1 MRKKLSIYIH
11 IPFCVKKCV
20 YCDFLSFGAD
30 DPQINRSGAVR
41 KAYVQSIC
49 RELLSYKS
57 ISKDYIVKTI
67 FIGGGTPSILLPGE
81 IMNILA
87 TLRSIFK
94 VDEEAE
100 ITIEVNPGTLTAI
113 KAAEYLAAGINR
125 MSIGLQSAHNDELA
139 MLGRIHT
146 YEQFLTS
153 YQTAR
158 DAGFRNINVDLISAI
173 PGQTLHSYLDT
184 LERVLKCRPE
194 HISSYSLIVE
204 DGTPL
209 AGNQKLLSKLPDE
222 ETDREMYEATG
233 KVLEMSGYKRYEISN
248 YAKPGYEC
256 RHNIVYWTMD
266 EYIGIGI
273 GAASFFNGRRYSNT
287 SDIKQYVDTMEEVF
301 EKRSIDEAYR
311 IPELLSIRHIDEAV
325 DIDTLMEEYV
335 IFGLRMTRGISA
347 ADFYERFGHSLYDAY
362 GDIIRGYVASGH
374 MKDEKGMVC
383 FTRKGIDVSNRILVD
398 FLQDKDK

>member
-100 ITIEVNPGTLTAI
+100 ITIEVNPGTLTAL

-209 AGNQKLLSKLPDE
+209 AGDQKLLSKLPDE

-311 IPELLSIRHIDEAV
+311 IPELLSIRHIDETV

>member
-204 DGTPL
+204 EGTPL
-209 AGNQKLLSKLPDE
+209 AGDQKLLSKLPDE

-287 SDIKQYVDTMEEVF
+287 SDIKQYVDSMEEVF

-311 IPELLSIRHIDEAV
+311 IPELLSIRHIDETV

-347 ADFYERFGHSLYDAY
+347 ADFYERFGHSLYDVY

>member
-209 AGNQKLLSKLPDE
+209 AGDQKLLSKLPDE

-311 IPELLSIRHIDEAV
+311 IPELLSIRHIDETV

-362 GDIIRGYVASGH
+362 GDIIRGYVASRH

>member
-113 KAAEYLAAGINR
+113 KAAEYLAVGINR

-209 AGNQKLLSKLPDE
+209 AGDQKLLSKLPDE

-311 IPELLSIRHIDEAV
+311 IPELLSIRHIDETV

>member
-1 MRKKLSIYIH
+1 
-11 IPFCVKKCV
+11 
-20 YCDFLSFGAD
+20 
-30 DPQINRSGAVR
+30 
-41 KAYVQSIC
+41 
-49 RELLSYKS
+49 
-57 ISKDYIVKTI
+57 
-67 FIGGGTPSILLPGE
+67 
-81 IMNILA
+81 LA

-209 AGNQKLLSKLPDE
+209 AGDQKLLSKLPDE

-311 IPELLSIRHIDEAV
+311 IPELLSIRHIDETV

-347 ADFYERFGHSLYDAY
+347 ADFYERFGHSLYDVY

>member
-209 AGNQKLLSKLPDE
+209 AGDQKLLSKLPDE

-248 YAKPGYEC
+248 YARKGKECIHNLGY
-256 RHNIVYWTMD
+256 WS
-266 EYIGIGI
+266 GIPYLGFGL
-273 GAASFFNGRRYSNT
+273 GASSYFEGTRFSN
-287 SDIKQYVDTMEEVF
+287 
-301 EKRSIDEAYR
+301 EKN
-311 IPELLSIRHIDEAV
+311 L
-325 DIDTLMEEYV
+325 EEYQKKPYV
-335 IFGLRMTRGISA
+335 PFMMREDYTVLSEKDEIEEFMFLGLRKRAGISERE
-347 ADFYERFGHSLYDAY
+347 FKERFRVGLKDIYGKVIAKYEEMDLLEWTADGKMLRLTDA
-362 GDIIRGYVASGH
+362 
-374 MKDEKGMVC
+374 
-383 FTRKGIDVSNRILVD
+383 GIDVSDYIFCD
-398 FLQDKDK
+398 FML

>member
-20 YCDFLSFGAD
+20 YCDFLSFGVD

-209 AGNQKLLSKLPDE
+209 AGDQKLLSKLPDE

>member
-1 MRKKLSIYIH
+1 MRKNLSIYIH

-57 ISKDYIVKTI
+57 ISKDYIVRTI

-94 VDEEAE
+94 VDEAAE

-113 KAAEYLAAGINR
+113 KAAEYLDAGINR

-146 YEQFLTS
+146 YEQFLAS

-158 DAGFRNINVDLISAI
+158 DAGFRNINIDLISAI

-209 AGNQKLLSKLPDE
+209 AEDTELLAKLPDE
-222 ETDREMYEATG
+222 EADREMYEATR

-266 EYIGIGI
+266 EYIGLGI
-273 GAASFFNGRRYSNT
+273 GAASFFNQR
-287 SDIKQYVDTMEEVF
+287 QALDT
-301 EKRSIDEAYR
+301 
-311 IPELLSIRHIDEAV
+311 IRHIDETV
-325 DIDTLMEEYV
+325 DVDTLMEEYV

-347 ADFYERFGHSLYDAY
+347 ADFYDRFGHSLYDVY
-362 GDIIRGYVASGH
+362 GDVIRSYVASGH
-374 MKDEKGMVC
+374 MKDEKGMV
-383 FTRKGIDVSNRILVD
+383 FLTRKGIDVSNRILVD
-398 FLQDKDK
+398 FLHDENK

>member
-209 AGNQKLLSKLPDE
+209 AGDQKLLSKLPDE

-311 IPELLSIRHIDEAV
+311 IPELLSIRHIDETV

-347 ADFYERFGHSLYDAY
+347 ADFYERFGHSLYDVY

-374 MKDEKGMVC
+374 MKEGRQSIYRYC
-383 FTRKGIDVSNRILVD
+383 SWNSTCSRTYRPIGNI
-398 FLQDKDK
+398 

>member
-209 AGNQKLLSKLPDE
+209 AGDQKLLSKLPDE

-287 SDIKQYVDTMEEVF
+287 SDIKQYVDMMEEVF

-311 IPELLSIRHIDEAV
+311 IPELLSIRHIDETV

>member
-173 PGQTLHSYLDT
+173 PGQTLYSYLDT

-204 DGTPL
+204 EGTPL
-209 AGNQKLLSKLPDE
+209 AGDQKLLSKLPDE

-311 IPELLSIRHIDEAV
+311 IPELLSIRHIDETV

-347 ADFYERFGHSLYDAY
+347 ADFYERFGHSLYDVY

>member
-209 AGNQKLLSKLPDE
+209 AGDQKLLSKLPDE

-311 IPELLSIRHIDEAV
+311 IPELLSIRHIDETV

-374 MKDEKGMVC
+374 MKDERGMVC

>member
-49 RELLSYKS
+49 RELLSYKN

-209 AGNQKLLSKLPDE
+209 AGDQKLLSKLPDE

-311 IPELLSIRHIDEAV
+311 IPELLSIRHIDETV

>member
-209 AGNQKLLSKLPDE
+209 AGDQKLLSKLPDE

-248 YAKPGYEC
+248 YTKPGYEC

-311 IPELLSIRHIDEAV
+311 IPELLSIRHIDETV

>member
-209 AGNQKLLSKLPDE
+209 AGDQKLLSKLPDE

-248 YAKPGYEC
+248 YAKPRYEC

-311 IPELLSIRHIDEAV
+311 IPELLSIRHIDETV

>member
-209 AGNQKLLSKLPDE
+209 AGDQKLLSKLPDE

>member
-11 IPFCVKKCV
+11 IPFCVKKCI

-204 DGTPL
+204 EGTPL
-209 AGNQKLLSKLPDE
+209 AGDQKLLSKLPDE

-311 IPELLSIRHIDEAV
+311 IPELLSIRHIDETV

-347 ADFYERFGHSLYDAY
+347 ADFYERFGHSLYDVY

>member
-209 AGNQKLLSKLPDE
+209 AGDQKLLSKLPDE

-311 IPELLSIRHIDEAV
+311 IPELLSIRHIDETE
-325 DIDTLMEEYV
+325 DIDTLMGEYV

-347 ADFYERFGHSLYDAY
+347 ADFYERFGHSLYDVY

>member
-125 MSIGLQSAHNDELA
+125 MSIGLQSAHNDELT

-158 DAGFRNINVDLISAI
+158 DSGFRNINVDLISAI

-209 AGNQKLLSKLPDE
+209 AGDQKLLSKLPDE

-311 IPELLSIRHIDEAV
+311 IPELLSIRHIDETV

>member
-209 AGNQKLLSKLPDE
+209 AGDQKLLSKLPDE

-266 EYIGIGI
+266 EYIGIGL

-311 IPELLSIRHIDEAV
+311 IPELLSIRHIDETV

>member
-113 KAAEYLAAGINR
+113 KAAEYMAAGINR

-209 AGNQKLLSKLPDE
+209 AGDQKLLSKLPDE

-311 IPELLSIRHIDEAV
+311 IPELLSIRHIDETV

-347 ADFYERFGHSLYDAY
+347 ADFYERFGYSLYDVY

>member
-20 YCDFLSFGAD
+20 SGDFLSFGAD

-209 AGNQKLLSKLPDE
+209 AGDQKLLSKLPDE

-311 IPELLSIRHIDEAV
+311 IPELLSIRHIDETV

-347 ADFYERFGHSLYDAY
+347 ADFYERFGHSLYDVY

>member
-1 MRKKLSIYIH
+1 MRRQEKHMRKNLSIYIH

-57 ISKDYIVKTI
+57 ISKDYIVRTI

-94 VDEEAE
+94 VDEAAE

-113 KAAEYLAAGINR
+113 KAAEYLDAGINR

-146 YEQFLTS
+146 YEQFLAS

-158 DAGFRNINVDLISAI
+158 KAGFRNINIDLISAI

-209 AGNQKLLSKLPDE
+209 AEDTELLAKLPDE
-222 ETDREMYEATG
+222 ETDREMYEATR

-248 YAKPGYEC
+248 YAKPGFAC
-256 RHNIVYWTMD
+256 RHNIGYWKRTD
-266 EYIGIGI
+266 YLGFGPS
-273 GAASFFNGRRYSNT
+273 AASLFGNRRWTNT
-287 SDIKQYVDTMEEVF
+287 ADRSLYLKACGALEKIREDEEILSRQDAMEEF
-301 EKRSIDEAYR
+301 MF
-311 IPELLSIRHIDEAV
+311 L
-325 DIDTLMEEYV
+325 
-335 IFGLRMTRGISA
+335 GLRMTQGISTA
-347 ADFYERFGHSLYDAY
+347 EFEEKFGEEIHAVYLSL
-362 GDIIRGYVASGH
+362 IHI
-374 MKDEKGMVC
+374 
-383 FTRKGIDVSNRILVD
+383 
-398 FLQDKDK
+398 

>member
-209 AGNQKLLSKLPDE
+209 AGDQKLLSKLPDE

-248 YAKPGYEC
+248 YAKLGYEC

-311 IPELLSIRHIDEAV
+311 IPELLSIRHIDETV

>member
-209 AGNQKLLSKLPDE
+209 AGDQKLLSKLPDE

-311 IPELLSIRHIDEAV
+311 IPELLSIRHIDETV

-335 IFGLRMTRGISA
+335 IFGLRMTRGIQC
-347 ADFYERFGHSLYDAY
+347 G
-362 GDIIRGYVASGH
+362 G
-374 MKDEKGMVC
+374 
-383 FTRKGIDVSNRILVD
+383 
-398 FLQDKDK
+398 FL

>member
-273 GAASFFNGRRYSNT
+273 GAASFFNGRRYSNM

-311 IPELLSIRHIDEAV
+311 IPELLSIRHIDETV

-347 ADFYERFGHSLYDAY
+347 ADFYERFGHSLYDVY

>member
-1 MRKKLSIYIH
+1 MHAVYIH

-94 VDEEAE
+94 VDGEAE

-209 AGNQKLLSKLPDE
+209 AGDQKLLSKLPDE

-311 IPELLSIRHIDEAV
+311 IPELLSIRHIDETV

-347 ADFYERFGHSLYDAY
+347 ADFYDRFGHSLYDVY

>member
-11 IPFCVKKCV
+11 IPFCVKKCI

-204 DGTPL
+204 EGTPL
-209 AGNQKLLSKLPDE
+209 AGDQKLLSKLPDE

-311 IPELLSIRHIDEAV
+311 IPELLSIRHIDETV

-347 ADFYERFGHSLYDAY
+347 ADFYERFGHSLYDVY

-374 MKDEKGMVC
+374 MKDEKGMVY

>member
-1 MRKKLSIYIH
+1 
-11 IPFCVKKCV
+11 
-20 YCDFLSFGAD
+20 
-30 DPQINRSGAVR
+30 
-41 KAYVQSIC
+41 
-49 RELLSYKS
+49 
-57 ISKDYIVKTI
+57 
-67 FIGGGTPSILLPGE
+67 
-81 IMNILA
+81 
-87 TLRSIFK
+87 
-94 VDEEAE
+94 
-100 ITIEVNPGTLTAI
+100 
-113 KAAEYLAAGINR
+113 
-125 MSIGLQSAHNDELA
+125 

-209 AGNQKLLSKLPDE
+209 AGDQKLLSKLPDE

-311 IPELLSIRHIDEAV
+311 IPELLSIRHIDETV

-335 IFGLRMTRGISA
+335 IFGLRMTRGIPVRRISMNDSA
-347 ADFYERFGHSLYDAY
+347 IPYMMF
-362 GDIIRGYVASGH
+362 
-374 MKDEKGMVC
+374 M
-383 FTRKGIDVSNRILVD
+383 GIL
-398 FLQDKDK
+398 

>member
-11 IPFCVKKCV
+11 IPFCVKKCI

-311 IPELLSIRHIDEAV
+311 IPELLSIRHIDETV

-347 ADFYERFGHSLYDAY
+347 ADFYERFGHSLYDVY

>member
-209 AGNQKLLSKLPDE
+209 AGDQKLLSKLPDE

-311 IPELLSIRHIDEAV
+311 IPELLSIRHIDETV

-374 MKDEKGMVC
+374 MKDEKGWYVLPERESM
-383 FTRKGIDVSNRILVD
+383 
-398 FLQDKDK
+398 